1 MMMKQW
7 KESSQTIINPSKQ
20 NYYFFVFYILSFL
33 SNFFGAEKLVNNS
46 KSPISN
52 EILMIKNLK

>member
-1 MMMKQW
+1 MKQW
-7 KESSQTIINPSKQ
+7 KESSHTIINPSKQ
-20 NYYFFVFYILSFL
+20 NYFFVFYILSFL